1 MKKRREI
8 SDYED
13 IINLERPKDPKH
25 PPMSMEKR
33 AAQFLPFAALS
44 GHGEA
49 VVDTSREHIR
59 KVENEQEHDLNP
71 DWGA

>member
-33 AAQFLPFAALS
+33 AAQFAPFAALS
-44 GHGEA
+44 GHGDA
-49 VVDTSREHIR
+49 VEHMNVSHKKAVD
-59 KVENEQEHDLNP
+59 NELEHDLNP